1 MHTQKIDYNLQQLK
15 NLAIRDT
22 LPHAIL
28 LHGEIEPTYL
38 LATNFA
44 KYLFCNVDN
53 NSNVICNCTG
63 CTIFTSNN
71 HPDYFLIDLGVN
83 QEIKIDL
90 TREATNFANTTPYL
104 AKRKIILINN
114 FHNINQQ
121 ATNALL
127 KTLEEPPI
135 TSAILFLLITD
146 NLKSLPATILSRVLR
161 FNIVPNI
168 TTNNKDYNS
177 DKQADLLQDLYAIW
191 VQEKVNLIIN
201 IVEKWQLLPKKQLID
216 CLWFIVTNIIKIGSN
231 GQYLEIKKKI
241 SPQIPWQL
249 LDSLNYINKLMIFGY
264 QINWQL
270 FLYNFIMTTFTGS
283 NIYVTG
289 TRF

>member
-1 MHTQKIDYNLQQLK
+1 MYTKKIDYNLQQLQ
-15 NLAIRDT
+15 NLAIRNT

-38 LATNFA
+38 LAKNFA
-44 KYLFCNVDN
+44 KYLFCNVRH

-71 HPDYFLIDLGVN
+71 HPDYFLIDLGLN

-90 TREATNFANTTPYL
+90 ARGVTNFTDTTPYL
-104 AKRKIILINN
+104 ADRKIILINN

-121 ATNALL
+121 AANALL

-135 TSAILFLLITD
+135 TTAILFLLITD
-146 NLKSLPATILSRVLR
+146 NLRSLPATILSRVLR
-161 FNIVPNI
+161 FNVEPTI
-168 TTNNKDYNS
+168 TTDNKDYNS
-177 DKQADLLQDLYAIW
+177 DKHSDLLQDLYTIW
-191 VQEKVNLIIN
+191 VQEQVNLIIH

-216 CLWFIVTNIIKIGSN
+216 CLWFIVTNIIKIAID

-241 SPQIPWQL
+241 SPQTPWQL

-270 FLYNFIMTTFTGS
+270 FLYNFIMTTFTGN